1 MLSLMDALM
10 RFGEFAC
17 QYGFCKCMKT
27 AVCGMVIMPVLLLW
41 QGFRRKDGRC
51 SDIGFYSWL
60 FLLPAALM
68 SRNKL
73 FFQRWMIWLTAVI
86 NGTGATW
93 VSGAYFTVMLILT
106 GGWIGR
112 KLLLNRRV
120 RRLPRWQSPERDVLR
135 SGLSRHAPKKGIPGV
150 EEDMQSCIRQVTAG
164 DRWKLAEWYLGRTR
178 VYITDDSGSP
188 FCGGIFRPY
197 IVMPIQELE
206 PEEEVMDR
214 EKKDPTAFSHWQLTG
229 QGRILFCH
237 ELLHLKCGHVLWLN
251 LFALLRLYWWAN
263 PLVYLCE
270 KMLQQDMEQACDE
283 GCLYYTGVGEKAYG
297 KLLLSVAAGQ
307 MQGRLAGTASFL
319 RNRDYDFLKK
329 RICSLRGKG
338 EQTHY
343 RKLHRRIGGICAA
356 ALTVI
361 ILAVG
366 MTSYPR
372 YTRLPDLL
380 LYGEDLQL
388 LCNDT
393 PELRAAVQV
402 VDGYLQ
408 IDEERMD
415 ACLAPLEIS
424 GSHVYLSYD
433 TIMKVPGAGGCGNTG
448 MIALD
453 DYSDIFYL
461 SADTWENRLME
472 FCLKYLI

>member
-10 RFGEFAC
+10 RFGRFAC
-17 QYGFCKCMKT
+17 QYGFSKCMKT
-27 AVCGMVIMPVLLLW
+27 VVCGMVIMPVLLLW
-41 QGFRRKDGRC
+41 HGFRRKEGRC

-73 FFQRWMIWLTAVI
+73 FFQRWTIRLTALI
-86 NGTGATW
+86 NAVGATW
-93 VSGAYFTVMLILT
+93 VSGVYFAVLLILA
-106 GGWIGR
+106 GGWVGR
-112 KLLLNRRV
+112 KLLLDRRV
-120 RRLPRWQSPERDVLR
+120 RRLPRWRPAEEGV
-135 SGLSRHAPKKGIPGV
+135 SGGGKSR
-150 EEDMQSCIRQVTAG
+150 QSCIRQVTAG

-178 VYITDDSGSP
+178 VYITDRFASP

-206 PEEEVMDR
+206 PGEEETPDG
-214 EKKDPTAFSHWQLTG
+214 EKKAPAAFSHWQLTG
-229 QGRILFCH
+229 RGRILFCH
-237 ELLHLKCGHVLWLN
+237 ELLHLKYGHVLWLN

-270 KMLQQDMEQACDE
+270 RLLQQDMEQACDE

-307 MQGRLAGTASFL
+307 MSGRLAATASFL
-319 RNRDYDFLKK
+319 QNRDYDSLKK
-329 RICSLRGKG
+329 RIGSLRGKG
-338 EQTHY
+338 EQTQY
-343 RKLHRRIGGICAA
+343 RKLHRRVGRICAA
-356 ALTVI
+356 ALTVM

-380 LYGEDLQL
+380 LYDENLQL

-408 IDEERMD
+408 IDEDRMD
-415 ACLAPLEIS
+415 ACLAPLEVT
-424 GSHVYLSYD
+424 GSHVYVSYD

>member
-1 MLSLMDALM
+1 MLSFMDALL
-10 RFGEFAC
+10 RFGSFAC
-17 QYGFCKCMKT
+17 QYGFSKCMKT
-27 AVCGMVIMPVLLLW
+27 VVCGLAIMPVLLLW
-41 QGFRRKDGRC
+41 YGRRRKGSRC
-51 SDIGFYSWL
+51 ADIGFYSWL
-60 FLLPAALM
+60 LLLPAALM

-73 FFQRWMIWLTAVI
+73 FFRRWTVRLTFAI
-86 NGTGATW
+86 NEIGATW
-93 VSGAYFTVMLILT
+93 VSGVYFAVLLILA
-106 GGWIGR
+106 GGWIFR
-112 KLLLNRRV
+112 KLLLGRNV
-120 RRLPRWQSPERDVLR
+120 GRLPCWRSPGKGRGASGSGRSPHASKRDV
-135 SGLSRHAPKKGIPGV
+135 SGSGESWR
-150 EEDMQSCIRQVTAG
+150 DCIRQVTAG
-164 DRWKLAEWYLGRTR
+164 DRRKLAEWYLGRTR
-178 VYITDDSGSP
+178 VYISDEFRSP

-197 IVMPIQELE
+197 IVMPARELE
-206 PEEEVMDR
+206 PEPGAESTGEAADCDHR
-214 EKKDPTAFSHWQLTG
+214 QLTG
-229 QGRILFCH
+229 RGKVLLCH
-237 ELLHLKCGHVLWLN
+237 ELLHLKYGHVLWLN
-251 LFALLRLYWWAN
+251 LFALLRLYWWVN

-270 KMLQQDMEQACDE
+270 MLLRQDMEQACDA

-297 KLLLSVAAGQ
+297 KLLLAAAAGQ
-307 MQGRLAGTASFL
+307 MRGRPAGTAAFL
-319 RNRDYDFLKK
+319 SDRDYRFLKR
-329 RICSLRGKG
+329 RIDALRGKG
-338 EQTHY
+338 EQPDY
-343 RKLHRRIGGICAA
+343 RKLHRRTGWVCGAVLA
-356 ALTVI
+356 VI
-361 ILAVG
+361 VLAVG
-366 MTSYPR
+366 ITSYPR

-380 LYGEDLQL
+380 LYDEDLQL

-453 DYSDIFYL
+453 DYSDILYL

>member
-1 MLSLMDALM
+1 MLSLMNALL
-10 RFGEFAC
+10 RFGGFAC

-27 AVCGMVIMPVLLLW
+27 AVCGMVIMPALLFW
-41 QGFRRKDGRC
+41 HGFRRKGSRC
-51 SDIGFYSWL
+51 ADIGFYSWL

-73 FFQRWMIWLTAVI
+73 FFQRWMIRLTAAI
-86 NGTGATW
+86 NEVCATR
-93 VSGAYFTVMLILT
+93 VSGVYVAVMLVLA
-106 GGWIGR
+106 GVWIGR
-112 KLLLNRRV
+112 KLLLGRRV
-120 RRLPRWQSPERDVLR
+120 RRLPCRRFPGGGV
-135 SGLSRHAPKKGIPGV
+135 SGGGESWR
-150 EEDMQSCIRQVTAG
+150 SCIRQVTAG

-178 VYITDDSGSP
+178 VYIADESVSP

-197 IVMPIQELE
+197 IVMPARELE
-206 PEEEVMDR
+206 PERGADPICCDR
-214 EKKDPTAFSHWQLTG
+214 RQLTG
-229 QGRILFCH
+229 RGKVLFCH
-237 ELLHLKCGHVLWLN
+237 ELLHLKYGHVLWLN

-263 PLVYLCE
+263 PLVYFCE
-270 KMLQQDMEQACDE
+270 KLLQQDMEQACDE

-307 MQGRLAGTASFL
+307 MQGGLAGTASFL
-319 RNRDYDFLKK
+319 KNRDYASLKM
-329 RICSLRGKG
+329 RIGSLRGKG

-343 RKLHRRIGGICAA
+343 RKLHRRIGGISAA

-380 LYGEDLQL
+380 LYDEDLQL

-393 PELRAAVQV
+393 PELRAAVRV

-424 GSHVYLSYD
+424 GSHVYVSYD